1 MSTAI
6 VTTRSSTKD
15 FKRVQN
21 NYKVFSILGLWVFSK
36 QFLGILK
43 LKKTDKKNINYIT
56 YIPSEISNELHD
68 NCSFYFS
75 TNTQKNYLV

>member
-36 QFLGILK
+36 QFLGISNLK
-43 LKKTDKKNINYIT
+43 KKKTDEKNINYFT
-56 YIPSEISNELHD
+56 CIPREISNQLYG
-68 NCSFYFS
+68 FYFS
-75 TNTQKNYLV
+75 TNTQKNI